1 MTEFKVF
8 GYNTSLV
15 FFSCLYSTVLNNS
28 NVVDSVIKVCIVT
41 ISDHFSSSYSPCL
54 SIYLQ
59 LPLNGM
65 GCYLQYVQL
74 GLIRQI

>member
-41 ISDHFSSSYSPCL
+41 ISDHFSSSYSP
-54 SIYLQ
+54 SLQ